1 VPTVPTST
9 RPTTTATAVATD
21 ATGVE
26 HGGGD
31 SRVHATGG
39 APLASVANMQ
49 YDQREQHKDRLA
61 ADALSDVSKLV
72 RNYLGNVAGG
82 ADEDSE

>member
-1 VPTVPTST
+1 
-9 RPTTTATAVATD
+9 
-21 ATGVE
+21 
-26 HGGGD
+26 
-31 SRVHATGG
+31 
-39 APLASVANMQ
+39 MQ

-72 RNYLGNVAGG
+72 RNYLGNVVGG